1 VIKRHLRVSKG
12 CATAHPLISL
22 YRIVSVS
29 GKRTLV
35 EKEISFLGEDY
46 QAIFKVSQENC
57 EAGTPPPSQSLHT
70 LGAPK
75 IRREE
80 RDRLDLQKVF
90 PILFSPKMLN
100 IVDHTVVL
108 HPIGSGLPKVGHSPR
123 DSIQKL
129 VPKM

>member
-1 VIKRHLRVSKG
+1 
-12 CATAHPLISL
+12 
-22 YRIVSVS
+22 VSVS

-46 QAIFKVSQENC
+46 QAIFKVSQGNR
-57 EAGTPPPSQSLHT
+57 EAETPPSQSLHT
-70 LGAPK
+70 QGTPK

-80 RDRLDLQKVF
+80 RDGLDLQKVF

-100 IVDHTVVL
+100 IMDHTVVL
-108 HPIGSGLPKVGHSPR
+108 HPIGSGLPKIGYPPR